1 MVTKKKLGFIGVGN
15 MGEALVKGLIASKA
29 AAPAQI
35 LVSARRR
42 MPGLEAMTWSSAVMA
57 DPPVKVGSFQVL
69 FAKFTAAGGIARPT
83 TVMRTCRTEVGVE
96 FTDTGSDVTVP
107 VPAV

>member
-1 MVTKKKLGFIGVGN
+1 
-15 MGEALVKGLIASKA
+15 
-29 AAPAQI
+29 
-35 LVSARRR
+35 

-69 FAKFTAAGGIARPT
+69 FATFTAAGGIARPT

-96 FTDTGSDVTVP
+96 FTDTGSVVTVP
-107 VPAV
+107 VPAG